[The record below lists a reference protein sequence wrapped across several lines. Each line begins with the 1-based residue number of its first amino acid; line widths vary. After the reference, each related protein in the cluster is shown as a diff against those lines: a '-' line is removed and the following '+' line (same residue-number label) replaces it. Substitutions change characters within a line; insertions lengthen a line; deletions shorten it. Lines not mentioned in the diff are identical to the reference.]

1 MRLFK
6 TLRRKLDYLTEAQ
19 IDEVY
24 QAYLLA
30 KKAHEGQKRY
40 TGEEYITHPLAVAG
54 ILADIK
60 MDVQTLMAAIMHD
73 VIEDSRFSRED
84 ITKQFGGTVA
94 ALVDGVS
101 KLTQIEFKSRVE
113 MQAENFSKMVLAM
126 ANDIRVII
134 VKLADR
140 LHNMRTLSTLPFS
153 KRRRIA
159 QETLDIYAPIANRL
173 GMHDFYL
180 ELEELGFKCMY
191 PNRYNVLAKSVS
203 KAVGD
208 RKRVMNVIFKS
219 LRNGLDKAN
228 VETYELMGRQKNLYG
243 IYKKMRKKHVK
254 LSEIL
259 DVYGFRVIVDSVETC
274 YRTLGVIHSLYKPIP
289 ERFKD
294 YIAIPKSNGY
304 QSLHTTL
311 VGPYGM
317 PMEVQVRTEEMDEMA
332 NKGVAAHWIYKTSG
346 DLAADSKQQQQ
357 QWLNSLLEMQ
367 KSTGSSVEF
376 IENVKVDLFPDE
388 VYVFT
393 PTGKIMRLPAGSTAI
408 DYAYAV
414 HTDIGNMCVAAKIDR
429 QLAPLSTV
437 LSNGQTVEIIT
448 SPNARPNLAWLDVV
462 VTAKAKS
469 SLRHFLK
476 VQRRSESV
484 SLGKR
489 LLTKA
494 LSALG
499 VSKRKISNKIM
510 LSIITEAG
518 FKSED
523 DLFADIGMGNRAPM
537 LVAHQIASELMPE
550 ISLKK
555 DKGSQYAEPLLIHGT
570 EGMVVSFAKCC
581 YPLPGDHIIG
591 IIHAGEGVVV
601 HTETCEEINRRG
613 FDPELCLPV
622 RWSSQ
627 VEGEFPV
634 MVVADVLNKR
644 GVLGEMALAISDAG
658 ANIEDIK
665 VYERDGQ
672 HYQVAFELFVRG
684 RKHLADT
691 IRSLR
696 RLPAVLFIK
705 RA

>member
-30 KKAHEGQKRY
+30 SKAHEGQKRY
-40 TGEEYITHPLAVAG
+40 TGEEYINHPLAVAG

-73 VIEDSRFSRED
+73 VIEDTKFSRED
-84 ITKQFGGTVA
+84 IAKEFGDTVA

-140 LHNMRTLSTLPFS
+140 LHNMRTLSTLPS
-153 KRRRIA
+153 NKRRRIA

-191 PNRYNVLAKSVS
+191 PNRYSVLAKSVQ

-219 LRNGLDKAN
+219 LRNGLTKAGIEPFE
-228 VETYELMGRQKNLYG
+228 VMGRQKNLYG

-254 LSEIL
+254 LAEIL

-274 YRTLGVIHSLYKPIP
+274 YRTLGIIHSLYKPIP

-294 YIAIPKSNGY
+294 YVAIPKSNGY

-311 VGPYGM
+311 VGPYGL
-317 PMEVQVRTEEMDEMA
+317 PMEVQIRTQEMDEMA

-346 DLAADSKQQQQ
+346 DLIKDSAQQQQ

-414 HTDIGNMCVAAKIDR
+414 HTDIGNTCVAAKIDR
-429 QLAPLSTV
+429 QLAPLSSV

-499 VSKRKISNKIM
+499 LSKRKISNKIM
-510 LSIITEAG
+510 MTIIEEAG
-518 FKSED
+518 LESED
-523 DLFADIGMGNRAPM
+523 DLYADIGMGNRAPM

-555 DKGSQYAEPLLIHGT
+555 SKSAEYSEPLLIHGT

-581 YPLPGDHIIG
+581 YPLPGDQIIG

-601 HTETCEEINRRG
+601 HTETCEEINRGG

-622 RWSSQ
+622 RWSSK